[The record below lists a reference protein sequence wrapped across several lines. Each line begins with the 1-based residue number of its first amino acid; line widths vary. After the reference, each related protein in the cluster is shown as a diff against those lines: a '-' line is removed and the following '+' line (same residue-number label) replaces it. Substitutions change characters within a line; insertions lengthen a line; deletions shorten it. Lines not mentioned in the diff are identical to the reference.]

1 MSIALVLTALSKVDV
16 NEYRQ
21 EELRPKPFTATPR
34 RCLKLTPLSTRIE
47 GIADGPEKERIGTFN
62 IRWWI
67 GVIAIGQ
74 LKSADETSEELESH
88 TLIGCKIN
96 VLGILD
102 RREQFIIM
110 VERDLLIENRPVP
123 FE

>member
-1 MSIALVLTALSKVDV
+1 MGNGDDTGRQTQLSMNTDTKS
-16 NEYRQ
+16 
-21 EELRPKPFTATPR
+21 LRPEPSFHYSPR
-34 RCLKLTPLSTRIE
+34 DCLKLTPFSTRIE
-47 GIADGPEKERIGTFN
+47 GIADGPEKKRIGTFN

-74 LKSADETSEELESH
+74 LKSADETSKEFKSH
-88 TLIGCKIN
+88 ALIGCKIN

-110 VERDLLIENRPVP
+110 VERHLLIENRPVP